1 MTVKVTNSNFESEV
15 LQSSAPVLID
25 FYANWCM
32 PCKMLSPVIEEISQ
46 EVSDAKVCK
55 VNIDEEPELAQKF
68 QVMSIPTLVVMK
80 EGKVLSTAMGMRP
93 KKDILKMLAV

>member
-1 MTVKVTNSNFESEV
+1 MTVQVTNDNFESEV
-15 LQSSAPVLID
+15 LKSSTPVLLD

-32 PCKMLSPVIEEISQ
+32 PCKMLSPIIDEIAH
-46 EVSDAKVCK
+46 EVSHAKICK

-80 EGKVLSTAMGMRP
+80 QGKVVHSTMGVRP
-93 KKDILKMLAV
+93 KKEILKMLAV